1 MENLLSRVG
10 VSHSQLLIILEV
22 IVAMILGGIVG
33 YDRQLADKPA
43 GIRTHMLVAGAAALF
58 FGLGNLAVAK
68 FHAVFSDTT
77 VRSDPIRLFEA
88 IITGVSFLG
97 AGTI

>member
-43 GIRTHMLVAGAAALF
+43 GIRTE
-58 FGLGNLAVAK
+58 
-68 FHAVFSDTT
+68 
-77 VRSDPIRLFEA
+77 P
-88 IITGVSFLG
+88 VSFKTDG
-97 AGTI
+97 YTMINQSRCQNTDDYNR